1 MKGPFL
7 FDDYS
12 DLTSPASNHMPDT
25 CIDIAVSVEYDTLEN
40 YFSYLYRGKKILKF
54 SLVPRASTSIFLLVL
69 LPNNLSKM
77 FCPIPSIQGKINL
90 H

>member
-25 CIDIAVSVEYDTLEN
+25 CIDITVSVEYDTLKN
-40 YFSYLYRGKKILKF
+40 YFSYLYVQVCVAMCCSVCKCVLTLTSMFNLKCK
-54 SLVPRASTSIFLLVL
+54 PLL
-69 LPNNLSKM
+69 
-77 FCPIPSIQGKINL
+77 
-90 H
+90 

>member
-1 MKGPFL
+1 MFGALGVKPLLGIIFYPL
-7 FDDYS
+7 ILS
-12 DLTSPASNHMPDT
+12 
-25 CIDIAVSVEYDTLEN
+25 
-40 YFSYLYRGKKILKF
+40 RGKKILKF

-69 LPNNLSKM
+69 LLNNLSEM